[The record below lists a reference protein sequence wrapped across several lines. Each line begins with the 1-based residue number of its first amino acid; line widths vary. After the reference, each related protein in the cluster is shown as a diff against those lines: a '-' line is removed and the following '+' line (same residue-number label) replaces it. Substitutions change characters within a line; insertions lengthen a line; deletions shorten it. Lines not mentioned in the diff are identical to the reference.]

1 MGTPS
6 GATWSSVLFGGV
18 RVASG
23 NEQSEARDLASTPVE
38 DAAHSDFQCAVCLGN
53 DGAQATVKACGH
65 KFCERCITRWC
76 GEAAGRAS
84 IDPRRSVWGRDDE
97 SSASAVR
104 AETRARAKCPLCQA
118 DARQL
123 LLSGGAEVR
132 VEFREVLPEE
142 PRPGPRPSSFRGEIE
157 RLQALLVRTRDELA
171 RDLASSSSLPDDV
184 VCVAFDTMDEIG
196 ARLEAHIDAL
206 PLLGDPD
213 DLLGELLRLE
223 GLLGRIGNGH
233 FDRIQT
239 EGANV
244 LRGPARWDEA
254 AARPASASGSDC
266 DDLDDTYLEGEST
279 CWGRPAQSCCHVLC
293 MPGHAQQPGPRTRRD
308 DLEDE
313 LVSRGV
319 WNGGLG
325 LRRTPGPAPRR
336 GRRRR

>member
-76 GEAAGRAS
+76 
-84 IDPRRSVWGRDDE
+84 
-97 SSASAVR
+97 
-104 AETRARAKCPLCQA
+104 ETRARAKCPLCQA

-266 DDLDDTYLEGEST
+266 DDLDDTYLEETIWRTSWCRVASGT
-279 CWGRPAQSCCHVLC
+279 GGWDCGVPQAQPPAAGADDVDERFCC
-293 MPGHAQQPGPRTRRD
+293 
-308 DLEDE
+308 
-313 LVSRGV
+313 
-319 WNGGLG
+319 
-325 LRRTPGPAPRR
+325 
-336 GRRRR
+336 